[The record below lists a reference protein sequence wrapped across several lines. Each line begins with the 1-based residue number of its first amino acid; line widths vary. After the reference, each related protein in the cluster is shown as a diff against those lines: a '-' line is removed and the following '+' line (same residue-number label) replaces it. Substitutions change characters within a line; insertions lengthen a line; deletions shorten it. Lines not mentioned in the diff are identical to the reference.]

1 MPSSDDDQNASRIFA
16 CPQCPKI
23 FATRSNLKRHMENPN
38 IHNIPYVRSRDQ
50 KRWKGHSKKVVSKEE
65 TTESN
70 NDRMRKWRAEN
81 REKNRQNDLRC
92 RVYRLARQK
101 YGDHDS
107 ADKQAFV
114 REEIA
119 RRLGRRMMMERR
131 ESNGWVPPLRMR
143 DSLRLM
149 SPVLQY
155 SSLSPSGP
163 TSPSSTASTTS
174 DIIELPFYSAPQQK
188 IELPSIDRFT
198 RTNSW
203 SSSPPDFSSAS
214 SSPVLPHLSPSLQRR
229 TSSSSISSVSSVTS
243 DSQNNHDNNNKK
255 RRRSSS
261 HHSTTPVPTAK
272 RAAHTSQTAVA
283 QESAQEASAMSFVK
297 VEGKKAG
304 EAKDDFC
311 VLPSMHAFLSYNAAS
326 SPASASASASAE
338 QQQQQI
344 QQHRYQQQQQQQQ
357 QHQEQQE
364 QCCIPTVTTKGGI
377 KYVDSSKIL
386 DEFVGVVLNY
396 VDNATVAQ

>member
-1 MPSSDDDQNASRIFA
+1 MLTDEDQVSRIFA

-101 YGDHDS
+101 YGEHDS
-107 ADKQAFV
+107 SEKQGFV

-131 ESNGWVPPLRMR
+131 EANGWTPPTRMR
-143 DSLRLM
+143 NGIRVM
-149 SPVLQY
+149 SPVHFTTPP
-155 SSLSPSGP
+155 SSPLLTSSSNTMLLSPL
-163 TSPSSTASTTS
+163 S
-174 DIIELPFYSAPQQK
+174 DLVELPFFSVPQQK
-188 IELPSIDRFT
+188 IELPSIERFT

-203 SSSPPDFSSAS
+203 SSSPPDFSSGSAS
-214 SSPVLPHLSPSLQRR
+214 SSPVLPHLSPNLRNTKRR
-229 TSSSSISSVSSVTS
+229 TSSSSISSASSVTS
-243 DSQNNHDNNNKK
+243 DKQHQIKK
-255 RRRSSS
+255 ERRRSLSVSS
-261 HHSTTPVPTAK
+261 AKASINTCLSVNTTPIPSTTTQSLLTPVTPSEEVDASTAG
-272 RAAHTSQTAVA
+272 
-283 QESAQEASAMSFVK
+283 AS
-297 VEGKKAG
+297 E
-304 EAKDDFC
+304 DFC
-311 VLPSMHAFLSYNAAS
+311 VLPSMHTFLSYA
-326 SPASASASASAE
+326 PSAVD
-338 QQQQQI
+338 
-344 QQHRYQQQQQQQQ
+344 RVQQQQQQQQ
-357 QHQEQQE
+357 QQKS
-364 QCCIPTVTTKGGI
+364 CCIPTITTKGGI
-377 KYVDSSKIL
+377 KYVDSNKIL

>member
-1 MPSSDDDQNASRIFA
+1 
-16 CPQCPKI
+16 
-23 FATRSNLKRHMENPN
+23 MENPN

-149 SPVLQY
+149 SPAIQY
-155 SSLSPSGP
+155 SSLAPSSP
-163 TSPSSTASTTS
+163 TSPSSIASSTS

-203 SSSPPDFSSAS
+203 SSSPPAFSSAS

-229 TSSSSISSVSSVTS
+229 TSSNSISSVSSVIS
-243 DSQNNHDNNNKK
+243 DSQDNNDNKNSRK

-311 VLPSMHAFLSYNAAS
+311 VLPSMHAFLSYNAAA
-326 SPASASASASAE
+326 SPASASAE
-338 QQQQQI
+338 QQQQS
-344 QQHRYQQQQQQQQ
+344 QQHHYQ

-364 QCCIPTVTTKGGI
+364 QCCMSTVTTKGGI
-377 KYVDSSKIL
+377 KYVDSNKIL

>member
-1 MPSSDDDQNASRIFA
+1 MLTDEDQVSRIFA

-101 YGDHDS
+101 YGEHDS
-107 ADKQAFV
+107 SEKQGFV

-131 ESNGWVPPLRMR
+131 EANGCDLV
-143 DSLRLM
+143 
-149 SPVLQY
+149 
-155 SSLSPSGP
+155 
-163 TSPSSTASTTS
+163 
-174 DIIELPFYSAPQQK
+174 ELPFFSVPQQK
-188 IELPSIDRFT
+188 IELPSIERFT

-203 SSSPPDFSSAS
+203 SSSPPDFSSGSAS
-214 SSPVLPHLSPSLQRR
+214 SSPVLPHLSPTLRNTKRR
-229 TSSSSISSVSSVTS
+229 TSSSSISSASSVTITPS
-243 DSQNNHDNNNKK
+243 EVADA
-255 RRRSSS
+255 
-261 HHSTTPVPTAK
+261 ST
-272 RAAHTSQTAVA
+272 
-283 QESAQEASAMSFVK
+283 
-297 VEGKKAG
+297 AG
-304 EAKDDFC
+304 ENEDFC
-311 VLPSMHAFLSYNAAS
+311 VLPSMHTFLSYA
-326 SPASASASASAE
+326 PSAVDRV
-338 QQQQQI
+338 QQQQK
-344 QQHRYQQQQQQQQ
+344 QQQQQQKS
-357 QHQEQQE
+357 
-364 QCCIPTVTTKGGI
+364 CCIPTVTTKGGI
-377 KYVDSSKIL
+377 KYVDSNKIL